1 MKSVLARASA
11 SISEAAAAL
20 SAARFSLLNEI
31 EAMPSSPDRDA
42 LERLDGALQSAVR
55 DLCAIR
61 SWASRLEGEATE

>member
-1 MKSVLARASA
+1 MRSALARASE
-11 SISEAAAAL
+11 SILSATAAL

-31 EAMPSSPDRDA
+31 EAMPDGPDRDA

-55 DLCAIR
+55 DLCAVR

>member
-11 SISEAAAAL
+11 SIVEAMASL

-31 EAMPSSPDRDA
+31 EALPEGPDRDA
-42 LERLDGALQSAVR
+42 LERLDEALQSAVR